1 MKKAIFFIFVIAI
14 LSACNQQDA
23 KEELI
28 TLKEV
33 ENAITEQGLLLEEAN
48 LPTENAFIQELNRV
62 APKAYFIDGGGGG
75 GLSIYV
81 FSSIAEREKG
91 MSEFEE
97 KNATA
102 ELVEHTTYMNKNI
115 LVFYEH
121 GDEDTNS
128 KLNIAI
134 KNL

>member
-48 LPTENAFIQELNRV
+48 LPTENAFIQELNSV
-62 APKAYFIDGGGGG
+62 SPKAYFIDGGGAV
-75 GLSIYV
+75 SIYV

>member
-48 LPTENAFIQELNRV
+48 LPTENAFIQELNSV
-62 APKAYFIDGGGGG
+62 LPKAYFIDGDTI
-75 GLSIYV
+75 SIYV

-91 MSEFEE
+91 ISEFEE

-115 LVFYEH
+115 LVLL
-121 GDEDTNS
+121 
-128 KLNIAI
+128 KL
-134 KNL
+134 KRYLK

>member
-33 ENAITEQGLLLEEAN
+33 ENAITEQGLLLDEAN
-48 LPTENAFIQELNRV
+48 LPTENAFIQELNSV
-62 APKAYFIDGGGGG
+62 SPKAYFIDGDT
-75 GLSIYV
+75 LSIYV

-91 MSEFEE
+91 ISEFEE

-102 ELVEHTTYMNKNI
+102 ELVAHTTYIKKNI

-134 KNL
+134 KKL